1 MEDQKSALVLDDL
14 VLINQLEEQML
25 NKLLEYSHLQKV
37 LEAKKWKINIKIN
50 PNPKSHGFD
59 DKKLKYEAQSES
71 IDPISKCE
79 TQIKEEYF
87 SDYEQEP
94 QGDLVVN
101 LKMLDRE
108 GGSGCG
114 IDTVQVFFVQA
125 GHDTIY
131 TSSGN
136 KVIYRANKNWTHFY
150 KIKNFQNQ
158 TLKNIW
164 FNVQLAQILN

>member
-59 DKKLKYEAQSES
+59 DKKLKNEAQNES

-114 IDTVQVFFVQA
+114 IDTVKDFLFKLDMTPYINLVKIRLSTEPTITRHIFF
-125 GHDTIY
+125 T
-131 TSSGN
+131 
-136 KVIYRANKNWTHFY
+136 K
-150 KIKNFQNQ
+150 
-158 TLKNIW
+158 
-164 FNVQLAQILN
+164 

>member
-50 PNPKSHGFD
+50 PNPKSHGFED
-59 DKKLKYEAQSES
+59 DKKMKNEAQNES

-101 LKMLDRE
+101 LNMLDRE

-114 IDTVQVFFVQA
+114 IDTVKDFFVQV
-125 GHDTIY
+125 GRDTIY

-136 KVIYRANKNWTHFY
+136 KIVCRANNNWTHFY
-150 KIKNFQNQ
+150 KIKNFKKFGFMYSL
-158 TLKNIW
+158 LKKS
-164 FNVQLAQILN
+164 

>member
-108 GGSGCG
+108 GG
-114 IDTVQVFFVQA
+114 IDTVKDFLFKLDVTPYIHLVEIKFSTEPTIT
-125 GHDTIY
+125 GHIFT
-131 TSSGN
+131 
-136 KVIYRANKNWTHFY
+136 K
-150 KIKNFQNQ
+150 
-158 TLKNIW
+158 
-164 FNVQLAQILN
+164 

>member
-59 DKKLKYEAQSES
+59 DKKLKNEAQNES

-114 IDTVQVFFVQA
+114 IDTVKDFFVHV
-125 GHDTIY
+125 GRDTIY

-136 KVIYRANKNWTHFY
+136 KIIYRVNNNWTHFY
-150 KIKNFQNQ
+150 KIENFKKFGFICS
-158 TLKNIW
+158 LHKK
-164 FNVQLAQILN
+164 F

>member
-50 PNPKSHGFD
+50 PNPKSHVFKD
-59 DKKLKYEAQSES
+59 DKKLKNEALTQNES
-71 IDPISKCE
+71 FDQLAISKCE

-101 LKMLDRE
+101 LKMIDRE

-114 IDTVQVFFVQA
+114 IDTVQDFLFKLDMTPHIHRVEIKLS
-125 GHDTIY
+125 TEP
-131 TSSGN
+131 TKSG
-136 KVIYRANKNWTHFY
+136 
-150 KIKNFQNQ
+150 
-158 TLKNIW
+158 
-164 FNVQLAQILN
+164 QIFTK

>member
-59 DKKLKYEAQSES
+59 DKKLKNEAQNES

-101 LKMLDRE
+101 LKMFERE
-108 GGSGCG
+108 GGRYWFKIFC
-114 IDTVQVFFVQA
+114 
-125 GHDTIY
+125 
-131 TSSGN
+131 SS
-136 KVIYRANKNWTHFY
+136 WT
-150 KIKNFQNQ
+150 
-158 TLKNIW
+158 
-164 FNVQLAQILN
+164 

>member
-37 LEAKKWKINIKIN
+37 LAAKKWKINIKIN
-50 PNPKSHGFD
+50 PNPNSNGFD
-59 DKKLKYEAQSES
+59 DKKLKNEAQNES

-79 TQIKEEYF
+79 IKEEYF

-101 LKMLDRE
+101 LKMLHGE

-114 IDTVQVFFVQA
+114 VDTVQDFLFKL
-125 GHDTIY
+125 DMTPD
-131 TSSGN
+131 
-136 KVIYRANKNWTHFY
+136 
-150 KIKNFQNQ
+150 
-158 TLKNIW
+158 
-164 FNVQLAQILN
+164 